1 MNGVDEVAVK
11 VAKKA
16 APTRR
21 ELEFFISEVSL
32 LSRLHH
38 RNIVQ
43 VGTGRGGWHVTLG
56 VAGMDPAHQESTGQ

>member
-1 MNGVDEVAVK
+1 VVYKGLQNGVDEVAVK

-16 APTRR
+16 APSRR
-21 ELEFFISEVSL
+21 ELELFISEVSL

-43 VGTGRGGWHVTLG
+43 VSKPG
-56 VAGMDPAHQESTGQ
+56 SCS